1 MRLFLAINLPADV
14 RRDIVAATSA
24 MRDCAPEL
32 GWVDETRLHLTLKF
46 LDDQPPATADA
57 LKMATARVAERHREL
72 NMHLGGIGAFPNF
85 RRSRIVWM
93 GVEQDPRLELLHHD
107 IEVACEALGF
117 DVDGRPFHPHLT
129 LARVKHPL
137 PDERVRALTDAARE
151 VDYGVDVAVQSLDLM
166 SSQLGPGGSQYST
179 IASAPLRSE

>member
-14 RRDIVAATSA
+14 RRDIVAATTPL
-24 MRDCAPEL
+24 RDCAPEL

-57 LKMATARVAERHREL
+57 VRAATAQIAGRHREIT
-72 NMHLGGIGAFPNF
+72 MHLGGIGAFPNF

-93 GVEQDPRLELLHHD
+93 GVEQDPRLELLHND
-107 IEVACEALGF
+107 IEVVCEALGF
-117 DVDGRPFHPHLT
+117 DVDGRPFRPHLT
-129 LARVKHPL
+129 LARVKQPL
-137 PDERVRALTDAARE
+137 AEERVRALSNAARD
-151 VDYGVDVAVQSLDLM
+151 VDFGADVVVQSLDLM
-166 SSQLGPGGSQYST
+166 QSELAPSGSKYST